1 MIETKI
7 STLTPIVQVH
17 AVTTS
22 EDLEAVRVLL
32 QEYTGFLATF
42 ISAEQLSFEYRFA
55 EIAALPG
62 DAVPPLGVILLAR
75 VGDEPAGCIVVGPM
89 TLNSGFQAAEL
100 CRMFVRPALR
110 DRGLGRQLVATAI
123 DFARAAGHAALYLEN
138 DPNTMAAAAY
148 LYRSFGF
155 VQTEPENNDH
165 TLRHATFFRLELS
178 TTSS

>member
-1 MIETKI
+1 MIESKT
-7 STLTPIVQVH
+7 STLPTIVQVH

-22 EDLEAVRVLL
+22 EDLEAVRALL
-32 QEYTGFLATF
+32 QEYTGYLATF
-42 ISAEQLSFEYRFA
+42 ISAGHLSFEYRFA

-75 VGDEPAGCIVVGPM
+75 VDDEPAGCIVIGPM
-89 TLNSGFQAAEL
+89 KLNSGSPAAEL
-100 CRMFVRPALR
+100 RRMFVRPALR
-110 DRGLGRQLVATAI
+110 DCGLGRRLVATAI

-138 DPNTMAAAAY
+138 DPNTMAAAAH

-155 VQTEPENNDH
+155 VQSEPQSNDH

-178 TTSS
+178 T